1 MAGVTLESHTTYN
14 QTSSSFWNGNW
25 GNVPFALLILILISA
40 TITVLLLMLT
50 LYCLFFCL
58 WKKYYRPKPK
68 NDILTSRRS
77 FLFTESLSQTRSIGS
92 GGKKRKN
99 VNNPTAIPT
108 NWADVEIMLKMP
120 NDAMRQL
127 KREQTPIMRMVQLTR
142 ANRRQLINLGYSDAE
157 LESIGYYRSDT
168 LNKNRKQIPD
178 WYATVT
184 DNSQSESLSLKPMI
198 RTDQS
203 EQEVTFKST
212 EFESGRSNRDKRG
225 RMLPNKYK

>member
-1 MAGVTLESHTTYN
+1 
-14 QTSSSFWNGNW
+14 
-25 GNVPFALLILILISA
+25 
-40 TITVLLLMLT
+40 MLT